1 VSTLLKLAEAKAAE
15 NSGSNY
21 ANPWY
26 DPNKGHG
33 GRKGDYMGYDEDV
46 YNKFVAADVDG
57 DGIISKNEYKSWD
70 NQEYDIIGDNHAPF
84 YKGKWDR
91 GAARQ
96 RALLRGLTRNNLSL
110 EDTSVLA
117 HHGIWQDNQTGD
129 LYGATGYKSD
139 LWGRKGDD
147 TLSSYAGH
155 FKKDDAN
162 MAGTYFDFADWD
174 DDGAPVYK
182 YAYQG
187 DWTPAEEE
195 VTACPAGQIRGTS
208 GACIDDKTY
217 AENPWEEPKK
227 TPQALVDKR
236 TDWDANWDPNRS
248 GITSEQ
254 QGSIPFYTAGMLN
267 EKRKNKTDSV
277 TSGKFSS
284 FLDGFD
290 DDSDDEQK
298 KLESYLRATEYQTL

>member
-1 VSTLLKLAEAKAAE
+1 MSTLQKLAAAKAAE
-15 NSGSNY
+15 LNSANY

-46 YNKFVAADVDG
+46 YNKFVAADADG
-57 DGIISKNEYKSWD
+57 DGIISKNEYKTWD
-70 NQEYDIIGDNHAPF
+70 NLKYDIIGDNHAPF

-96 RALLRGLTRNNLSL
+96 RAILKGLSRHNLSL
-110 EDTSVLA
+110 EDPSVLA

-139 LWGRKGDD
+139 LWGRHADD
-147 TLSSYAGH
+147 NLSSYAGH

-162 MAGTYFDFADWD
+162 MAGTYFDFADWG

-187 DWTPAEEE
+187 DWTPVEEEEE

-208 GACIDDKTY
+208 GACIEDKTY
-217 AENPWEEPKK
+217 AENPWEEPRK

-236 TDWDANWDPNRS
+236 TDWDANWDPTRP
-248 GITSEQ
+248 GITPEE
-254 QGSIPFYTAGMLN
+254 QGSIPFNTAGMLN
-267 EKRKNKTDSV
+267 EARKNNSV
-277 TSGKFSS
+277 ATGKFSS
-284 FLDGFD
+284 FLSGFD

>member
-1 VSTLLKLAEAKAAE
+1 
-15 NSGSNY
+15 
-21 ANPWY
+21 
-26 DPNKGHG
+26 
-33 GRKGDYMGYDEDV
+33 MGYDEDV

-236 TDWDANWDPNRS
+236 TDWDTNWDPNRS

>member
-1 VSTLLKLAEAKAAE
+1 MSTLLKLAEAKAAE

-236 TDWDANWDPNRS
+236 TDWDANWDPSRS

>member
-1 VSTLLKLAEAKAAE
+1 MSTLLKLAEAKAAE

-236 TDWDANWDPNRS
+236 TDWDTNWDPNRS